1 MGDELAPGEIA
12 RWLERLD
19 KGQQALLQKFE
30 DVRSGLVTRSEWDM
44 QNRIHTQDVADVE
57 NRVLDL
63 DKETTKR
70 IEALSEQ
77 VSAHRDG
84 ISRLKGVLWIVGAIL
99 GVVVTVVT
107 SYIQSGRL

>member
-1 MGDELAPGEIA
+1 MAPGEIA

-19 KGQQALLQKFE
+19 KGQQDLLRKFE
-30 DVRSGLVTRSEWDM
+30 DVRSGLVTRSEWEM

-63 DKETTKR
+63 DR
-70 IEALSEQ
+70 Q
-77 VSAHRDG
+77 VSMHRDG
-84 ISRLKGVLWIVGAIL
+84 ISRLKGVLWILGAIL